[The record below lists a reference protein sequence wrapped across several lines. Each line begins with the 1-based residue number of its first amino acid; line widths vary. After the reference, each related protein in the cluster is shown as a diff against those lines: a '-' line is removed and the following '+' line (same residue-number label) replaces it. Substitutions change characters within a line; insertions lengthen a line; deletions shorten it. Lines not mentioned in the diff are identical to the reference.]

1 MGLLGKTI
9 PARQLNR
16 SMKEVLLIFLA
27 YLIGSIPTAIWVS
40 RSFFGIDIRDYGSGN
55 AGATNTYR
63 VLGSRWGTFVMIV
76 DMLKGVVATSLYILL
91 PYYLETTDAAV
102 WNRTNFMI
110 WLGLAAVAGHIF
122 PIWAG
127 FRGGKGVATLFG
139 MILAIQYYVAFSLV
153 GVFLIMLFLT
163 NYVSLSSIA
172 ASVAFPVL
180 ILFIFKDH
188 APETSYKIF
197 AIATAC
203 MVVLTHH
210 KNISR
215 LLAGN
220 ESKVKLIK
228 RN

>member
-1 MGLLGKTI
+1 MNIIFLLT
-9 PARQLNR
+9 
-16 SMKEVLLIFLA
+16 LA
-27 YLIGSIPTAIWVS
+27 YLLGSIPTAVWVS
-40 RSFFGIDIRDYGSGN
+40 KKVYGLDIRDHGSGN
-55 AGATNTYR
+55 AGATNTFR
-63 VLGSRWGTFVMIV
+63 VLGKKAGIWVMIV
-76 DMLKGVVATSLYILL
+76 DMLKGF
-91 PYYLETTDAAV
+91 AAV
-102 WNRTNFMI
+102 KLCYLSVHPIHSEAMVNLQVG
-110 WLGLAAVAGHIF
+110 LGLAAVVGHIF

-127 FRGGKGVATLFG
+127 FRGGKGIATLFG

-153 GVFLIMLFLT
+153 GVFLGMLFLT

-180 ILFIFKDH
+180 ILFIFKDK
-188 APETSYKIF
+188 APEISYKLF

-228 RN
+228 RNK